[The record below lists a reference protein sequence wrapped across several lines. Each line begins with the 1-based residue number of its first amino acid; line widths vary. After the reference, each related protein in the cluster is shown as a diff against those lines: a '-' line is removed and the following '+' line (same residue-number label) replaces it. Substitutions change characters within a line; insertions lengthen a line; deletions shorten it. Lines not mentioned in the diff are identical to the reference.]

1 MNPEGFTV
9 ALALTDA
16 LPVFFFCGSCIVIG
30 RLLDSVLFFIG
41 AMLCLLGGS
50 GKVLWKLIVAVG
62 KEDVRWLF
70 FQMRVL
76 MLAGFALMILA
87 LILCRDRM
95 SLQGILGRFLS
106 FPSIIFFLIGIAG
119 MVLMSVFAI
128 KLDSGS
134 AHSNRIEQ
142 LINGIAQAAIF
153 VGLLLV

>member
-16 LPVFFFCGSCIVIG
+16 LPVIFFCGNCIVIG

-41 AMLCLLGGS
+41 AMFCLLGGS

-76 MLAGFALMILA
+76 MPAGFALMILA

-134 AHSNRIEQ
+134 ARSNRIEQ
-142 LINGIAQAAIF
+142 LTNGIAQAAIF